1 MFVRASLFEAA
12 GKMSGMDLPQVAADA
27 EKNAT
32 RKRKMRGEEG
42 GEAGCGVD
50 WQETA
55 AELSPEQEHEVHA
68 SSNVY
73 ASCNCLFCRWII
85 GMKSIGGPAV
95 GGEDHWRGK

>member
-1 MFVRASLFEAA
+1 
-12 GKMSGMDLPQVAADA
+12 MSGMDWEETAGELSPEQ
-27 EKNAT
+27 EPC
-32 RKRKMRGEEG
+32 KMS
-42 GEAGCGVD
+42 GVD